1 MGRTTRVEWAA
12 RIARWRESGKSASRF
27 VAEIGVPT
35 RTLSWW
41 KWRLASMAAASSPKR
56 ALVRRS
62 AAPITKTPTTK
73 APTAISPLTFVEMS
87 AVVESDRLEVVLPSS
102 VRVRVRPGFD
112 GATLG
117 RLLDVLEA
125 RR

>member
-12 RIARWRESGKSASRF
+12 RIARWRNSGKSVSQFA
-27 VAEIGVPT
+27 AEIGVRT

-41 KWRLASMAAASSPKR
+41 KWRLASMAAVSSPKR

-62 AAPITKTPTTK
+62 AAPVTKTP
-73 APTAISPLTFVEMS
+73 AAISPLTFVEMS
-87 AVVESDRLEVVLPSS
+87 AVVESDRLEVVLPSTI
-102 VRVRVRPGFD
+102 RVRVRPGFD
-112 GATLG
+112 GATLA

>member
-1 MGRTTRVEWAA
+1 MARTTRVEWAA
-12 RIARWRESGKSASRF
+12 RIARWKDSGKSASQF
-27 VAEIGVPT
+27 AAEIGVRT

-41 KWRLASMAAASSPKR
+41 KWRLASTTAASPPKR
-56 ALVRRS
+56 ALVRRP
-62 AAPITKTPTTK
+62 AAPVTK
-73 APTAISPLTFVEMS
+73 APPISPLTFVEMS
-87 AVVESDRLEVVLPSS
+87 AVVEHDRLEVVLPSS

-112 GATLG
+112 GATLA